1 MEMMLAENI
10 RMYRKRK
17 HYFRLI
23 LQSLWRWRAEINI
36 PWGIFQLVE
45 KVQWE
50 LGFFS

>member
-36 PWGIFQLVE
+36 PWGIFIL
-45 KVQWE
+45 KFRSWAT
-50 LGFFS
+50 F